1 MIKYG
6 ISRYEEFIQKH
17 NSNTNIIH
25 NSINKKKEVCIL
37 DETGLDLDE
46 SMAFEI
52 LNNLKIVDIQYSLF
66 DQIEVI
72 LDCEKSPC
80 NIKYISL
87 IFEDI
92 MYYKGDFIYSG
103 NIDFIYLKKGFRF
116 EIKEKKKSKKMH
128 HVNYYEVEAK
138 FLTIK
143 RIDEVILSKKKSL
156 KSNDYL
162 IEKMQKK
169 WNISY
174 EKAYEA
180 SMSSTSYIREGLL
193 LCNNDK
199 NYDNDIQHMNMSDDL
214 KYFIYNVN
222 FIDCSIIDYGK
233 TYNEDEF
240 YLKLDID
247 DTNYISDKNGSIK
260 YNYKLIQIKFTGLIS
275 IDIDDIIC
283 GYVNSMYEKIYYDS
297 SYELGLRVN
306 SKFMTIHARD
316 LIIEVLA

>member
-1 MIKYG
+1 MKKYG
-6 ISRYEEFIQKH
+6 ISRYEEFIQKY
-17 NSNTNIIH
+17 NSNLNIIH
-25 NSINKKKEVCIL
+25 DIPDKKEVCIL

-46 SMAFEI
+46 SMEFEV
-52 LNNLKIVDIQYSLF
+52 LNNLKIIDIQYSLF
-66 DQIEVI
+66 NHIEVI
-72 LDCEKSPC
+72 LDCENSPC

-87 IFEDI
+87 VFEDI

-128 HVNYYEVEAK
+128 QVNYFEVEAQ

-143 RIDEVILSKKKSL
+143 RVDKIILRKKKNFI
-156 KSNDYL
+156 NDDNL
-162 IEKMQKK
+162 IKKMQKK

-180 SMSSTSYIREGLL
+180 SISNLAYIQEGLL

-199 NYDNDIQHMNMSDDL
+199 KYNNIIKHMNISDDL
-214 KYFIYNVN
+214 KYFIYDIN

-240 YLKLDID
+240 YLRLDID
-247 DTNYISDKNGSIK
+247 DTNYISDKNGNIK
-260 YNYKLIQIKFTGLIS
+260 YNYSLVQIKFIGVIS
-275 IDIDDIIC
+275 IDIDDMVC
-283 GYVNSMYEKIYYDS
+283 GYVNSMYEKIHYDN

-306 SKFMTIHARD
+306 NKFMTIHARD